1 MGKRRMRINFF
12 RRFRVL
18 PGLWL
23 NVSKRSVSTTVGVRG
38 LKATFGAKGRRLT
51 VGLPGTGLSASQTWK
66 SSPSKQDDA
75 GQRLLEDV
83 LARKVRPDR

>member
-1 MGKRRMRINFF
+1 MRINFF

-18 PGLWL
+18 PGLWF
-23 NVSKRSVSTTVGVRG
+23 NVSKRSVSTAVGVRG
-38 LKATFGAKGRRLT
+38 LKFTFGAKGRRLT
-51 VGLPGTGLSASQTWK
+51 VGLPGTGLSASQIWK
-66 SSPSKQDDA
+66 AAPPKPDDA